1 MKMDANIEM
10 LCNLPHSVLRRRLIN
25 EYKQLKIKYNNIVIE
40 FICNSCETIRITIIS
55 NSNSNSCNHKFEFII
70 GKQYPFVQPSLSIN
84 GKSYLEYLPM
94 PSRWLHIY
102 NKMYNNKCLCC
113 SSILYNKN
121 WKPSFTIHNIIDEYN
136 ETIVAK
142 KNIIIKMLS
151 DTIVDKY
158 LCSDINLD
166 QWLFTLLKH

>member
-1 MKMDANIEM
+1 MDANIEM

-25 EYKQLKIKYNNIVIE
+25 EYNQLKIKYNNIVIE
-40 FICNSCETIRITIIS
+40 FICNSCETIRLTIIS
-55 NSNSNSCNHKFEFII
+55 SSNSCINAFEFII
-70 GKQYPFVQPSLSIN
+70 GEQYPFVQPSLSIN

-102 NKMYNNKCLCC
+102 NKMYSNKCLYC

-121 WKPSFTIHNIIDEYN
+121 WNPPFTIDKMIDEYKN
-136 ETIVAK
+136 VCVTK

-166 QWLFTLLKH
+166 QWLFTLPKH